1 VRAQIDGRPFSMA
14 SSAIS
19 FWFELATGFKVTQT
33 AWLRAF
39 AAALKAAW

>member
-1 VRAQIDGRPFSMA
+1 MA

-19 FWFELATGFKVTQT
+19 FWLELATGFSVTHT

-39 AAALKAAW
+39 TASLNAAA